1 MTVTQIKIVTIVGAR
16 PQFVKAAV
24 VSRALAAYPGIEEVL
39 VHTGQHFD
47 ANMSDVFFTEMAIPA
62 PRYNMHIGGGSHGEN
77 TGRMI
82 EQLEKILVA
91 EQPDAVL
98 LYGDTDS
105 TLAGALAAAKLVI
118 PLVHI
123 ESGLRS
129 FRRGMPEEINRIVT
143 DRLADVLYTPSS
155 VAVANLMREGVAS
168 ERVRNTGDVM
178 YDAVLLFKDIARTR
192 STILATLG
200 LQQDG
205 YALLTLH
212 RKENTDDPR
221 ALADIFAALGSSGR
235 TIVFPV
241 HPRTRKR
248 IAEQQVVIPANVTVI
263 DPLGYLD
270 TLALLQGAAL
280 LLTDSGGM
288 QKEAYFLD
296 RPCITLRD
304 ETEWVELV
312 ACGANV
318 LTGADPARIAAAL
331 SSGAAAEVPAG
342 IYGNGD
348 ASAIIAADLWARFG
362 KAAS

>member
-82 EQLEKILVA
+82 EQLEKN
-91 EQPDAVL
+91 PRRRTTGRGAVVQRHRL
-98 LYGDTDS
+98 DLG
-105 TLAGALAAAKLVI
+105 LAALAAAKLVI

-143 DRLADVLYTPSS
+143 DRLADVLYTPSP
-155 VAVANLMREGVAS
+155 VAVANLMQEGVAS

-200 LQQDG
+200 LRQDG

-221 ALADIFAALGSSGR
+221 ALADIFAALGSCGR
-235 TIVFPV
+235 AIVFPV

-248 IAEQQVVIPANVTVI
+248 IAEQQVAIPANVTVI

-304 ETEWVELV
+304 EDRMG
-312 ACGANV
+312 GARS
-318 LTGADPARIAAAL
+318 LQ
-331 SSGAAAEVPAG
+331 VPT
-342 IYGNGD
+342 
-348 ASAIIAADLWARFG
+348 S
-362 KAAS
+362 

>member
-1 MTVTQIKIVTIVGAR
+1 MNVNKIKIVTIVGAR

-39 VHTGQHFD
+39 IHTGQHFD
-47 ANMSDVFFTEMAIPA
+47 SNMSDVFFTEMAIPA
-62 PRYNMHIGGGSHGEN
+62 PRYNLQIGGGSHGEN

-82 EQLEKILVA
+82 EQLEKILVG
-91 EQPDAVL
+91 EQPQAVL

-105 TLAGALAAAKLVI
+105 TLAGAIAAAKLVI

-129 FRRGMPEEINRIVT
+129 YRRGMPEEINRIVT
-143 DRLADVLYTPSS
+143 DRLADVLYTPSE

-178 YDAVLLFKDIARTR
+178 YDAVLLFKDIARER
-192 STILATLG
+192 STMMAALG
-200 LQQDG
+200 LTQDG
-205 YALLTLH
+205 FSLLTLH
-212 RKENTDDPR
+212 RKENTDDPV
-221 ALADIFAALGSSGR
+221 ALAAIFAALGASGR
-235 TIVFPV
+235 PIVFPV

-248 IAEQQVVIPANVTVI
+248 IAEQQVAIPANVTMI
-263 DPLGYLD
+263 DPLGYFD

-296 RPCITLRD
+296 RRCITLRD

-312 ACGANV
+312 DCGANV
-318 LTGADPARIAAAL
+318 LTGADPARISAAL
-331 SSGAAAEVPAG
+331 EPRIAPTVAQG

-348 ASAIIAADLWARFG
+348 ASAVIAADLWSRFG
-362 KAAS
+362 KATA

>member
-1 MTVTQIKIVTIVGAR
+1 MIVNKIKIVTIVGAR

-24 VSRALAAYPGIEEVL
+24 VSRALAAYPDMEEVL

-47 ANMSDVFFTEMAIPA
+47 ANMSDIFFTEMQIPL
-62 PRYNMHIGGGSHGEN
+62 PRYNLQIGGGTHGEN

-82 EQLEKILVA
+82 EQIEKILISEAPQV
-91 EQPDAVL
+91 VL

-105 TLAGALAAAKLVI
+105 TLAGAIAAAKLVI

-129 FRRGMPEEINRIVT
+129 YRRGMPEEINRVLT
-143 DRLADVLYTPSS
+143 DRLADVLYAPSPA
-155 VAVANLMREGVAS
+155 AVANLLQEGVPAD
-168 ERVRNTGDVM
+168 RVLNTGDVM

-192 STILATLG
+192 SPVLGDLG
-200 LQQDG
+200 LTAG
-205 YALLTLH
+205 SFLLLTLH
-212 RKENTDDPR
+212 RKENTDDPV
-221 ALADIFAALGSSGR
+221 ALANIFAALGASGR
-235 TIVFPV
+235 AIVFPV

-248 IAEQQVVIPANVTVI
+248 IAEQQVQIPDNVAVI

-270 TLALLQGAAL
+270 TLALLQGAAG

-296 RPCITLRD
+296 RPCVTLRD

-312 ACGANV
+312 ECGANV
-318 LTGADPARIAAAL
+318 LTGAKPERIAAAL
-331 SSGAAAEVPAG
+331 ASRTSSPAPHG
-342 IYGNGD
+342 LYGNGD
-348 ASAIIAADLWARFG
+348 ASTIIAADLRARFG
-362 KAAS
+362 KAAA